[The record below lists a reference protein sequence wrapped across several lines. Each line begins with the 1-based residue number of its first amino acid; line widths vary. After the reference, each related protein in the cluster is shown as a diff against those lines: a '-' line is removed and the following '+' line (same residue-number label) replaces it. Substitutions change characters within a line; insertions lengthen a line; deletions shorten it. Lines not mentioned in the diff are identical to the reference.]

1 MEKTEMKHELESLL
15 TELQAL
21 RDDVRVRIHLGEM
34 EAKQTWNDLEPRID
48 RLEKEMK
55 SAATDAM
62 QKLADAAKEL
72 RGSLRALRER
82 LSKT

>member
-1 MEKTEMKHELESLL
+1 MEKAELKHELESLL

-21 RDDVRVRIHLGEM
+21 RDDVRVRIHLGEL
-34 EAKQTWNDLEPRID
+34 EAKEAWNDLEPRID
-48 RLEKEMK
+48 RLEREMK

-62 QKLADAAKEL
+62 LKLTEAAKEL

-82 LSKT
+82 LSKS